1 MTDKR
6 VIEVL
11 EECIDRL
18 ATWRDYA
25 RLSRNWK
32 PDEDEPYYSDR
43 IKALQLA
50 AECVK
55 YYAKEL
61 AAKKAAKK
69 EEKK

>member
-1 MTDKR
+1 MTNKR

-32 PDEDEPYYSDR
+32 PDEDEPYYADR
-43 IKALQLA
+43 IKSLQFA
-50 AECVK
+50 AKCVR
-55 YYAKEL
+55 YYSMAI
-61 AAKKAAKK
+61 AAKKAAKEVAK
-69 EEKK
+69 

>member
-32 PDEDEPYYSDR
+32 PDEDEPYYADR
-43 IKALQLA
+43 IKSLQFA
-50 AECVK
+50 AKCVR
-55 YYAKEL
+55 YYSMAI

-69 EEKK
+69 EEK

>member
-1 MTDKR
+1 MTNKH
-6 VIEVL
+6 VIEIL
-11 EECIDRL
+11 EECIGKL
-18 ATWRDYA
+18 EAWRGWG

-32 PDEDEPYYSDR
+32 PDEDEPYYADR

-50 AECVK
+50 GECVK

-69 EEKK
+69 EEK